1 MAHNQGRTIAT
12 ERTLIIKVP
21 LIGEEI
27 ALPELVSGATKG
39 GMAILDQALFAGAN
53 FLVNILLARWLTPA
67 EYGAFALAYSVFLLF
82 GAFHT
87 AILTEPMMVFGAG
100 RYGEWFRKYLGMLI
114 RGHFA
119 LMVPGSFLL
128 VGAAFLLGRLYSI
141 NVKHAFL
148 GLALAAPFILLVW
161 LVRRAFYV
169 RLQPGWAAVGGGL
182 YLLFLFVLTYALN
195 VRHWLSPVTAFLGM
209 GVSALVVSLFLLS
222 HLRLSWRENAAS
234 PTLATV
240 ANDHWRYGRWS
251 MATAGLIWFP
261 GNIYYA
267 LLPAWIGL
275 EGTGALRAL
284 TNLAMPVLHGIA
296 ALSMVLLPVLVR
308 TRQKSGIQ
316 GMARKMKLALALF
329 VSGAGFYLL
338 VLWAFRIEIFQLLYA
353 GKYASNASLPLLL
366 VGLLPFAGSV
376 TAVLGSGLRALER
389 PDWIFWCYVG
399 SSFVALA
406 IGVPLAATMGVGGA
420 LGGMLLSTLTTGA
433 LMLLFYRRSL
443 LQQEVA

>member
-1 MAHNQGRTIAT
+1 
-12 ERTLIIKVP
+12 
-21 LIGEEI
+21 
-27 ALPELVSGATKG
+27 
-39 GMAILDQALFAGAN
+39 
-53 FLVNILLARWLTPA
+53 
-67 EYGAFALAYSVFLLF
+67 
-82 GAFHT
+82 
-87 AILTEPMMVFGAG
+87 
-100 RYGEWFRKYLGMLI
+100 
-114 RGHFA
+114 
-119 LMVPGSFLL
+119 
-128 VGAAFLLGRLYSI
+128 
-141 NVKHAFL
+141 
-148 GLALAAPFILLVW
+148 
-161 LVRRAFYV
+161 
-169 RLQPGWAAVGGGL
+169 
-182 YLLFLFVLTYALN
+182 
-195 VRHWLSPVTAFLGM
+195 
-209 GVSALVVSLFLLS
+209 
-222 HLRLSWRENAAS
+222 
-234 PTLATV
+234 
-240 ANDHWRYGRWS
+240 

-389 PDWIFWCYVG
+389 PDWIFWCYVA
-399 SSFVALA
+399 SSIVALA
-406 IGVPLAATMGVGGA
+406 VGIPLAATMGVGGA
-420 LGGMLLSTLTTGA
+420 LGGMLLSSLTTGA
-433 LMLLFYRRSL
+433 LMLFFYRRSL
-443 LQQEVA
+443 PQQEKT